1 VSGTEWNTPRRDEA
15 AGDGVPAEPAISAGG
30 PPPIPPPVF
39 PGGAPESAGSPPPGR
54 PRAKWLAGLGVVAAV
69 VAGIALKFVL
79 PLVIGSAIGS
89 AFSGAFG
96 GPWEKLP
103 SDVRAG
109 FEQRLETASAGQLKG
124 LSDAQTGSKIEG
136 WLTAGMPRLDDAR
149 LVRHLELLTQSLDQ
163 ADEATCAAFGR
174 HSVNGAALADDASE
188 KLIGTLDQAALIE
201 WIGLNVDAIEAEL
214 RGSPEAKVVSATESD
229 AVLNRMVASMTEADL
244 TTIGALSSGQTLPDA
259 QACAAIRSLYGTT
272 RALDPADKV
281 VMARFDVQP

>member
-1 VSGTEWNTPRRDEA
+1 
-15 AGDGVPAEPAISAGG
+15 
-30 PPPIPPPVF
+30 VF
-39 PGGAPESAGSPPPGR
+39 PGGAPESAGSPPAGR
-54 PRAKWLAGLGVVAAV
+54 PRAKWLAGLGVVAV